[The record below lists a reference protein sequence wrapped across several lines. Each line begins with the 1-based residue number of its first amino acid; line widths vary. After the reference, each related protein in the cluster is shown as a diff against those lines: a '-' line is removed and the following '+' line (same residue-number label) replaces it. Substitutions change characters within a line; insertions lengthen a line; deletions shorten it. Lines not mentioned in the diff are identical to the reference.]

1 MSEQQKEFELKI
13 ALTESELQQLRKK
26 PALTRRT
33 IGRAVTRRLRS
44 IYFDT
49 PDHML
54 RKSGIALRVRRV
66 DSQWIQTV
74 KFGTAVISGLSNPVE
89 VEAVVEGPEPEPE
102 AISDQVLRKAVRKAA
117 KSGGLAPVF
126 ETDMWRTARRLKAP
140 CGGEVELALDRG
152 EIKTA
157 DLSTPICEAEIEL
170 KNGSPDAVFDLGELM
185 FVEAPLRF
193 SSASKAE
200 QGYRAALGRETE
212 PLAPLAIGKPS
223 IRKKD
228 TTEEAFRKLVG
239 HCANVIAHNLQV
251 VLESDA
257 SDGPHKLRIAL
268 RNLRAA
274 IRAFGC
280 VVDAEPLREL
290 EAAAAAL
297 ARLVGDLR
305 DADVLLED
313 IVAPLSNCGGAD
325 TGYDALRETLL
336 AHREHVRTRVRAEL
350 TASWISAFQF
360 RLLACAE
367 GREWLSDLD
376 RKTLKALKAPVKQT
390 ARLALRKTWKRARK
404 RGANPARMTVAERH
418 RMRKA
423 LKTLRYTAELFSPLF
438 SKRAVRRFTLDLKR
452 LQNAFGYLND
462 IALAETLPAIA
473 VEERVKNP
481 DVHRAIGFTLG
492 WHTANAERTWSEAC
506 ARWDVLRRTPRFWT

>member
-1 MSEQQKEFELKI
+1 MIGQQKEFELKI
-13 ALTESELQQLRKK
+13 ALTEEELQTLRKK
-26 PALTRRT
+26 PAVTKRT
-33 IGRAVTRRLRS
+33 IGRAVTQRLRS

-66 DSQWIQTV
+66 DNQWVQTV
-74 KFGTAVISGLSNPVE
+74 KSGTAIVSGLSNPIEVE
-89 VEAVVEGPEPEPE
+89 VAVEGPEPEPE
-102 AISDQVLRKAVRKAA
+102 AITNPALRKAVRKAA
-117 KSGGLAPVF
+117 KSGGLKPIF

-140 CGGEVELALDRG
+140 GGGEVELALDRG
-152 EIKTA
+152 EIKTN
-157 DLSTPICEAEIEL
+157 DTSTPICEAEIEL

-193 SSASKAE
+193 SRSSKAE
-200 QGYRAALGRETE
+200 QGYRAALGREIE
-212 PLAPLAIGKPS
+212 PMAPLAIGKPAIS
-223 IRKKD
+223 RKD
-228 TTEEAFRKLVG
+228 TTEVAFRKLVRR
-239 HCANVIAHNLQV
+239 CANVIAHNLQV

-257 SDGPHKLRIAL
+257 PEGTHKLRIAL
-268 RNLRAA
+268 RNLRAVL
-274 IRAFGC
+274 RGFGT

-313 IVAPLSNCGGAD
+313 IVAPLSNGYGPD
-325 TGYDALRETLL
+325 TGHEALREMLL
-336 AHREHVRTRVRAEL
+336 DHRTHVRARVRAEL
-350 TASWISAFQF
+350 TSSWISAFQF

-376 RKTLKALKAPVKQT
+376 KPARKALAAPVRQT

-404 RGANPARMTVAERH
+404 RGRDPARMTVEERH

-438 SKRAVRRFTLDLKR
+438 KKRAVRRFTVDLKR
-452 LQNAFGYLND
+452 LQDAFGYLND
-462 IALAETLPAIA
+462 IALAGTLPGIA
-473 VEERVKNP
+473 MEEQATHP

-492 WHTANAERTWSEAC
+492 WHTANAESTWAEAC
-506 ARWDVLRRTPRFWT
+506 ARWDALRRTPRFWT